1 MNEEKFELDLLTG
14 TVVKST
20 EDYEIVK
27 LDEPDQDGNLFEKR
41 MKYKRIAT
49 HMPES
54 ENEIVELY
62 AVLNDSTGEKV
73 TPMKEV
79 IGLTFVAKNFY
90 TSPYDSFDGKTGQ
103 TSRGVTTTIE
113 DTDGNFYATSSK
125 SVYYSVL
132 NLYENFGMK
141 PFILQIVGI
150 KREKGRVQINVQ
162 LTGIFKPSKPVE

>member
-1 MNEEKFELDLLTG
+1 MNEKMELELLTG

-20 EDYEIVK
+20 DTYEIVK
-27 LDEPDQDGNLFEKR
+27 LDEPDSEGNLFEKR

-49 HMPES
+49 HMPEN
-54 ENEIVELY
+54 EKEIVELY

-79 IGLTFVAKNFY
+79 VGLTFVAKNFY
-90 TSPYDSFDGKTGQ
+90 TSPYDSFDGKTGE

-113 DTDGNFYATSSK
+113 DSEGNFYATSSK
-125 SVYYSVL
+125 SVYYSVI

-162 LTGIFKPSKPVE
+162 LTGIQEEPKKAQ